1 MERSLE
7 SSHPASNFWGLIGHE
22 AAVGELERGLKADRL
37 SHAYLIT
44 GPAHV
49 GKLALSIRLAQAVN
63 CLSPQDAPCLGCS
76 SCRRIGSGQHPD
88 ILVVEPGAT
97 EEGRARRDISI
108 DDVRALQH
116 AATLNPYEGNS
127 RVFIVNGAE
136 LLSEEASNSLLKVL
150 EEPPPRSLL
159 LLLTTAADGLL
170 STIRSRCRRIE
181 LRPAPMSDIAALL
194 QQQEE
199 LPSDE
204 AEKVARLSLGCPGWA
219 ISAARDPSILDERAE
234 EAGRILQLVHGGME
248 QRFAY
253 SGELAGMFFRE
264 RDAAKEHLYLW
275 LRWWRDLLLVKEGAA
290 QYAADSDYLAQQQEL
305 AESLSTAQIVGFLQA
320 MDRTLDALDANANA
334 RIALDVMMLKVP
346 VPPSTAVPSAAAEE
360 DGADSRRGRTQSGPG
375 YPSS

>member
-1 MERSLE
+1 MEVASPHST
-7 SSHPASNFWGLIGHE
+7 SSPWGLTGHE
-22 AAVGELERGLKADRL
+22 AAIRELERGLKADRL

-49 GKLALSIRLAQAVN
+49 GKMALSIRLAQAVN
-63 CLSPQDAPCLGCS
+63 CLSPQDAPCLQCS
-76 SCRRIGSGQHPD
+76 SCRRIASSQHPD

-97 EEGRARRDISI
+97 EEGRARRDIGI

-136 LLSEEASNSLLKVL
+136 LLSEEASNSLLKLL

-170 STIRSRCRRIE
+170 STIRSRCRRID
-181 LRPAPMSDIAALL
+181 LRPAPMGDIAALL
-194 QQQEE
+194 QRQESM
-199 LPSDE
+199 PPDE
-204 AEKVARLSLGCPGWA
+204 AGKVARLSLGCPGWA
-219 ISAARDPSILDERAE
+219 ISAAQDPSILDERTE

-253 SGELAGMFFRE
+253 SAELAGIFFRE
-264 RDAAKEHLYLW
+264 RDAAKEQLYLW
-275 LRWWRDLLLVKEGAA
+275 LRWWRDLLLVKEGAS
-290 QYAADSDYLAQQQEL
+290 QYTADSDYLVQQQEL
-305 AESLSTAQIVGFLQA
+305 AESLTTSQIVGFLQA

-334 RIALDVMMLKVP
+334 RIALDVMMLKLP
-346 VPPSTAVPSAAAEE
+346 VPPSTATMTSDGEE
-360 DGADSRRGRTQSGPG
+360 SGADPRWGRTRTGPG
-375 YPSS
+375 YPSP

>member
-1 MERSLE
+1 MERSL
-7 SSHPASNFWGLIGHE
+7 ASPQAPGNSWGLIGHE
-22 AAVGELERGLKADRL
+22 AAIRELERGLRADRL

-49 GKLALSIRLAQAVN
+49 GKFALSIRLAQAVN
-63 CLSPQDAPCLGCS
+63 CLSPEDAPCLGCS
-76 SCRRIGSGQHPD
+76 SCRRIGAGQHPD

-159 LLLTTAADGLL
+159 LLLTAAADGLL

-181 LRPAPMSDIAALL
+181 LRPVPMADIATLL
-194 QQQEE
+194 EQQEE
-199 LPSDE
+199 LSPEE
-204 AEKVARLSLGCPGWA
+204 AEKVAKLSLGCPGWA
-219 ISAARDPSILDERAE
+219 ISAARDPSILDERTE

-275 LRWWRDLLLVKEGAA
+275 LRWWRDLLLVKEGVGH
-290 QYAADSDYLAQQQEL
+290 YVADSDYLVQQQEL
-305 AESLSTAQIVGFLQA
+305 AEGLSTAQIVGFLQT
-320 MDRTLDALDANANA
+320 MERTLDALDANASA
-334 RIALDVMMLKVP
+334 RIALDVMMLKLP
-346 VPPSTAVPSAAAEE
+346 VPPSTAVEGTGTEE
-360 DGADSRRGRTQSGPG
+360 DEVDPRWGRTRGGPG
-375 YPSS
+375 YPS